1 MEIGKGMSNENQHDK
16 PRTAL
21 IKDQL
26 RRSFQDRA
34 SEELPTDLMSL
45 IEKLREQDD
54 QNGK

>member
-1 MEIGKGMSNENQHDK
+1 MEIGQGMSNENQHDK

-26 RRSFQDRA
+26 RRSFQDKA
-34 SEELPTDLMSL
+34 SEELPSDLMSL

-54 QNGK
+54 KSGK

>member
-1 MEIGKGMSNENQHDK
+1 MTKENETER

-26 RRSFQDRA
+26 RRSFQDKA
-34 SEELPTDLMSL
+34 TEELPSDLMSL
-45 IEKLREQDD
+45 IAKLREQDE